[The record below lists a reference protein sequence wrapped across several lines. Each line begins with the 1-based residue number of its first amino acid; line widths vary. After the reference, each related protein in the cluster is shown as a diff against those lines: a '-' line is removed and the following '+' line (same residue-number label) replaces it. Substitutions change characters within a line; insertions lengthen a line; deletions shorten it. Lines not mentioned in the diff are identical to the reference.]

1 MQLGLPVDPL
11 TIGVGADSDSLCC
24 LPLDLFHLT
33 GLPGWASLGK
43 EVLSPAGTRCPRVE
57 QYPRVASFYE
67 EKGKQ

>member
-1 MQLGLPVDPL
+1 
-11 TIGVGADSDSLCC
+11 
-24 LPLDLFHLT
+24 
-33 GLPGWASLGK
+33 LGK